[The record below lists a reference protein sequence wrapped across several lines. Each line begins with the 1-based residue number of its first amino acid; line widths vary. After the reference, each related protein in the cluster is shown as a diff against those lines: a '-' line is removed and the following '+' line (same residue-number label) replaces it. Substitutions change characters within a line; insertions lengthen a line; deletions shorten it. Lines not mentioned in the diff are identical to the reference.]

1 MMLLPGR
8 GGGAACL
15 LEHTFAMR
23 RCLPRESAEA
33 GASPNPSPSPDPNP
47 SPSPNLNPSPSPS
60 PNTDTQPQPNP
71 NPHPHPN
78 PDPDPYPSPNNCK
91 VEYGSSVAVFGLGAV
106 GFAVVQGAKAAGAT
120 HIVGVD
126 VNPKK

>member
-1 MMLLPGR
+1 MALAPASALCGTTARSSTTPTLTLSLP
-8 GGGAACL
+8 L
-15 LEHTFAMR
+15 T
-23 RCLPRESAEA
+23 LPLST
-33 GASPNPSPSPDPNP
+33 PNPDPN
-47 SPSPNLNPSPSPS
+47 NCKVEC
-60 PNTDTQPQPNP
+60 NP

-78 PDPDPYPSPNNCK
+78 PDPDPNPSPNNCK

-120 HIVGVD
+120 HIVGID